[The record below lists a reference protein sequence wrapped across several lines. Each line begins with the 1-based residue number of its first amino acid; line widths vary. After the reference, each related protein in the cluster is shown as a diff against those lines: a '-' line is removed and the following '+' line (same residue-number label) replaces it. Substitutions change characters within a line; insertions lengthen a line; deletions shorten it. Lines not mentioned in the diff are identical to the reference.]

1 MKISDKVLVVCVI
14 MCSLGIVFLIFYLQN
29 HTYLLWSILCITVSA
44 IGIVAVIII
53 RWRGRKR
60 RAQPQFLFSQS
71 NSESAETTNDRSTEE
86 RQKTT
91 PSLPSIEVIK
101 LVFHGRFGVGDVV
114 ESDGKYMKVRFS
126 DAVKT
131 FVYPDSFQDG
141 YLKIYYLGEGSDP
154 KVDPKP
160 ALEATSVPEMQ
171 TEQMAVRQNV
181 LYRNAY
187 KGYGNRAQAIYI
199 KFCEEYGWDVSKSG
213 CFAPQKQ
220 LFAEK
225 ATKEGYDV
233 WFIAN
238 SNWTQTKGGVWRNM
252 ISSDFETIEE
262 SWDAA
267 RAGLYDLEHRR
278 VVFAKV
284 KGNGYIFLGI
294 YQAVR
299 VEKYQ
304 SMNGCTW
311 KKFYRTVSTKYPQES
326 GE

>member
-1 MKISDKVLVVCVI
+1 
-14 MCSLGIVFLIFYLQN
+14 MCSLGIVFLILSLQN
-29 HTYLLWSILCITVSA
+29 QTYLLWSILCIAVSA

-60 RAQPQFLFSQS
+60 CALPQISFSQS
-71 NSESAETTNDRSTEE
+71 NPESAEMTNDQPTEE
-86 RQKTT
+86 RQKTAPT
-91 PSLPSIEVIK
+91 LPSLEMIK
-101 LVFHGRFGVGDVV
+101 LAFHGQFGVGDVV
-114 ESDGKYMKVRFS
+114 ESDGKYIKVRFS

-131 FVYPDSFQDG
+131 FVYPDSFREG
-141 YLKIYYLGEGSDP
+141 YLKPYDP
-154 KVDPKP
+154 AAPPAPKTQPKP
-160 ALEATSVPEMQ
+160 VPAGQPAQAPTATSPTPQAQ
-171 TEQMAVRQNV
+171 TEQKSARQNV
-181 LYRNAY
+181 LHRSAYRE
-187 KGYGNRAQAIYI
+187 YGNRAREIYI

-213 CFAPQKQ
+213 CFAPQKL

-225 ATKEGYDV
+225 ATREGEDV
-233 WFIAN
+233 WFIPN
-238 SNWTQTKGGVWRNM
+238 SNLTQTKGGVWRNM

-267 RAGLYDLEHRR
+267 RAGLYDLERRR

-304 SMNGCTW
+304 SLNGCTW
-311 KKFYRTVSTKYPQES
+311 KKFYRAVSTKYPQES